1 MTWQLAAYC
10 RTADLYAN
18 RSECRY
24 SAKLML
30 IVTYG
35 PNCRSRT
42 LSMLRRS
49 FPEVVIG
56 TGAQHFDTTEVR
68 YADKAAF

>member
-35 PNCRSRT
+35 PKLPFTHT
-42 LSMLRRS
+42 LDAATQLPGSGHWNRC
-49 FPEVVIG
+49 
-56 TGAQHFDTTEVR
+56 
-68 YADKAAF
+68 AAF